1 MSNKQASLPSLLLL
15 AALGLPQSLHAYD
28 SERLQAALE
37 SLGPTTVA
45 GWESKAQAG
54 DALAQNV
61 MGMAYKYGIGTE
73 QNHAVSLEWFRKA
86 ADQGDADAQFN
97 LGRIYGKAIGT
108 YAKARAAPQDG
119 VEAVKWYR
127 RSAEQ
132 DYRPAQFNLAEIY
145 AEGSRD
151 VPRDDVL
158 AYFWMSLAASGG
170 DQAAAQRL
178 ERYAAQMTAA
188 QIDNARGLVADWK
201 RRRGSK

>member
-1 MSNKQASLPSLLLL
+1 MSHKYAWLPSLALLV
-15 AALGLPQSLHAYD
+15 ALVLPQNMRAYD
-28 SERLQAALE
+28 SARLQAALE
-37 SLGPTTVA
+37 SLGPTTLA
-45 GWESKAQAG
+45 GRASNAQAG

-61 MGMAYKYGIGTE
+61 LGMAYKYGIGTE

-86 ADQGDADAQFN
+86 ADQEDADAQFN
-97 LGRIYGKAIGT
+97 LGRIYGKATGT
-108 YAKARAAPQDG
+108 YAKARAAPQDD
-119 VEAVKWYR
+119 VEAVRWYR

-170 DQAAAQRL
+170 NQAAAQKL
-178 ERYAAQMTAA
+178 ERFAAQMTST
-188 QIDNARGLVADWK
+188 QVDNARGLVADWK

>member
-1 MSNKQASLPSLLLL
+1 MPNKQASLPSLALL
-15 AALGLPQSLHAYD
+15 AALVLPQSSHAYD

-37 SLGPTTVA
+37 SLGAATLA

-61 MGMAYKYGIGTE
+61 VGMAYKYGIGTE
-73 QNHAVSLEWFRKA
+73 QNHAVSLAWFSKA
-86 ADQGDADAQFN
+86 AEQGDADAQFN

-108 YAKARAAPQDG
+108 YAVMRAAPQDD

-132 DYRPAQFNLAEIY
+132 DYRPAQFNLAVIY

-178 ERYAAQMTAA
+178 ERYAAQITTT
-188 QIDNARGLVADWK
+188 QLDNARGLVADWK
-201 RRRGSK
+201 RRRDSK

>member
-1 MSNKQASLPSLLLL
+1 V
-15 AALGLPQSLHAYD
+15 
-28 SERLQAALE
+28 ALE

-61 MGMAYKYGIGTE
+61 VGMAYKYGIGTE
-73 QNHAVSLEWFRKA
+73 QNHAVSLAWFRKA

-97 LGRIYGKAIGT
+97 LGRIYGKATGT
-108 YAKARAAPQDG
+108 YATMRAAPQDD

-145 AEGSRD
+145 AEGSGG

-170 DQAAAQRL
+170 DQAAAQKL
-178 ERYAAQMTAA
+178 ERYAAHLSAA
-188 QIDNARGLVADWK
+188 QIDSARGLVADWK

>member
-1 MSNKQASLPSLLLL
+1 VV
-15 AALGLPQSLHAYD
+15 PQGGRSGGC
-28 SERLQAALE
+28 R
-37 SLGPTTVA
+37 
-45 GWESKAQAG
+45 
-54 DALAQNV
+54 
-61 MGMAYKYGIGTE
+61 
-73 QNHAVSLEWFRKA
+73 R
-86 ADQGDADAQFN
+86 QFN
-97 LGRIYGKAIGT
+97 LGRIYGKATGT
-108 YAKARAAPQDG
+108 YAKARAAPQDD

-132 DYRPAQFNLAEIY
+132 GYRPAQFNLAEIY